1 VDWLLCRGIVSG
13 YLDNTFRPNNSATR
27 AQMVKM
33 IVLGEAWPI
42 HAPPA
47 PTFIDVALTDWYYPY
62 IETAVYH
69 SIASGYPDGTFRPN
83 NPVTRS
89 QLCKMIALAQGW
101 PLLDPP
107 TPSFS
112 DVPPGSAF
120 YEYVET
126 ARAHAII
133 SGYGDGTF
141 HPYEN
146 ALRGQLSKM
155 LYVALT
161 GALRGQR

>member
-1 VDWLLCRGIVSG
+1 
-13 YLDNTFRPNNSATR
+13 
-27 AQMVKM
+27 MVKM
-33 IVLGEAWPI
+33 IVLGEGWPI
-42 HAPPA
+42 YAPPA
-47 PTFIDVALTDWYYPY
+47 PTFIDVAPTDWYYPY
-62 IETAVYH
+62 IETVLLHA
-69 SIASGYPDGTFRPN
+69 IASGYPDGTFRPN

-89 QLCKMIALAQGW
+89 QLCKMIALAQSW
-101 PLLDPP
+101 TLLDPP

-112 DVPPGSAF
+112 DVPLGSAF
-120 YEYVET
+120 YKYIET
-126 ARAHAII
+126 ARAHALI

-161 GALRGQR
+161 GDLRGRR

>member
-1 VDWLLCRGIVSG
+1 
-13 YLDNTFRPNNSATR
+13 
-27 AQMVKM
+27 MVKM

-42 HAPPA
+42 YTPHDQ
-47 PTFIDVALTDWYYPY
+47 TFIDVTPSVWYYPY
-62 IETAVYH
+62 IETAVLH

-83 NPVTRS
+83 NSVTRS
-89 QLCKMIALAQGW
+89 QLCKMITLAQGW

-107 TPSFS
+107 TPSFT

-120 YEYVET
+120 YKYVET
-126 ARAHAII
+126 ARAHALI

-155 LYVALT
+155 LYVALI
-161 GALRGQR
+161 GAMRNEK